1 MQARRR
7 RLLGIMLVAVTA
19 ACLGSHRSAGA
30 QASPGGN
37 SAQEEGRGGFPGG
50 QMVRGVVT
58 GVSPDGLTM
67 KSERGDVYKIVT
79 TNNTR
84 LMKDRQPVKMAD
96 IKPGDGVGAAG
107 VMDAPNKTVHA
118 AFVMVMDA
126 EQVKK
131 AQEDLG
137 KTYIAGKVT
146 AIDDLKLTVQRPDGV
161 SQVIQVDEGT
171 SFRRGRRRDVA
182 GMGGAFGDTSA
193 GAIGQPAGSPS
204 GAESITLADI
214 KVGDVV
220 AGKGALKNGVF
231 VPTELGVMDPAA
243 GGRGRR
249 RGGAAGGDAAGAASP
264 SAGPQP

>member
-1 MQARRR
+1 
-7 RLLGIMLVAVTA
+7 MLVALTA
-19 ACLGSHRSAGA
+19 AILGSHGFARA
-30 QASPGGN
+30 QDSPGGS
-37 SAQEEGRGGFPGG
+37 SAQEEGRGRFPGG

-58 GVSPDGLTM
+58 EVSAEALTV
-67 KSERGDVYKIVT
+67 KSERGEVYRIVT
-79 TNNTR
+79 TTNTR

-118 AFVMVMDA
+118 AFVMVADA

-131 AQEDLG
+131 AQADLG

-146 AIDDLKLTVQRPDGV
+146 AMDDVKLTVQRPDGV

-171 SFRRGRRRDVA
+171 SFRRGRGRGVS

-193 GAIGQPAGSPS
+193 GTVGQPSGGAAAA

-214 KVGDVV
+214 KVGDGVV
-220 AGKGALKNGVF
+220 GRGALKNGVF

-249 RGGAAGGDAAGAASP
+249 RGDASGATQSASP
-264 SAGPQP
+264 QP